1 MHDERSEPAPPQ
13 STKTEMV
20 QAATGVVL
28 PKAILRFSFARSA
41 GPGGQHVNKVNTAVT
56 LRVHLEDL
64 RPHAGLSERAMV
76 RLRKLA
82 GARLTKEGELL
93 LRCQASRSQWSNR
106 QTAIER
112 LGALIIEART
122 LPKPRKK
129 TRPSRGAK
137 ERRLQQKREQRDK
150 KQRRH
155 WRPED

>member
-1 MHDERSEPAPPQ
+1 MRDERSETESPQPGEGEVVEAAP
-13 STKTEMV
+13 
-20 QAATGVVL
+20 GVVL

-64 RPHAGLSERAMV
+64 RSQARLSERAMV
-76 RLRKLA
+76 RLRELS
-82 GARLTKEGELL
+82 GGRLTKDGELL

-112 LGALIIEART
+112 LGQLIIDART

-137 ERRLQQKREQRDK
+137 ERRLQQKRQQRDK
-150 KQRRH
+150 KQRRN

>member
-1 MHDERSEPAPPQ
+1 MHDERREGESPQRGESEVVEAAP
-13 STKTEMV
+13 
-20 QAATGVVL
+20 GVVL

-56 LRVHLEDL
+56 LRVHLADL
-64 RPHAGLSERAMV
+64 RQHARLNERAMS
-76 RLRKLA
+76 RLRELA
-82 GARLTKEGELL
+82 GGRLTKEDELL

-112 LGALIIEART
+112 LGALVLEARS

-137 ERRLQQKREQRDK
+137 ERRLQQKRQQREK
-150 KQRRH
+150 KQRRN